1 MESLQLSFKSLPGVS
16 SDITVVLG
24 STADPKKEC
33 KIIPIAEYNRYQ
45 RNNKKLKKYRRL
57 KRQDSEYKKIELEEE
72 DLKPMIDLVDHS
84 NDELAKSNV
93 LTRTKSRSK
102 ETANELAEHIED
114 GIKKFG
120 SRSRLAMQ
128 YGYDK
133 LEGKETETT
142 QPIDPGSYM

>member
-33 KIIPIAEYNRYQ
+33 KIIPIGEYNRYQ

-72 DLKPMIDLVDHS
+72 DLKPEV
-84 NDELAKSNV
+84 DELAKSNV
-93 LTRTKSRSK
+93 LTRTKSKNK
-102 ETANELAEHIED
+102 EQTKELADHIEE

-133 LEGKETETT
+133 IEGKETKVTE
-142 QPIDPGSYM
+142 PIEPGSYM

>member
-33 KIIPIAEYNRYQ
+33 KIIPISEYNRYQ
-45 RNNKKLKKYRRL
+45 RNNKKLKKYRRNF
-57 KRQDSEYKKIELEEE
+57 KKSRQDSEYQKIELEEE
-72 DLKPMIDLVDHS
+72 DLKPET
-84 NDELAKSNV
+84 DELAKSNV
-93 LTRTKSRSK
+93 LTRTKSK
-102 ETANELAEHIED
+102 NMEQAKELADHIED

-120 SRSRLAMQ
+120 SRSRMAMQ

-133 LEGKETETT
+133 IEGRETEVT
-142 QPIDPGSYM
+142 QPVDPGSYM